1 MDFVVGVMKFCL
13 AVFLIILA
21 YFAIKAAVSILA
33 IILAVVVTIG
43 VAYLI
48 YSEVKKSKHES
59 QE

>member
-21 YFAIKAAVSILA
+21 YFVIKAAVSILA
-33 IILAVVVTIG
+33 IILAVAVTVGI
-43 VAYLI
+43 AYLI

>member
-21 YFAIKAAVSILA
+21 YFAIKAAVLIVA

-59 QE
+59 QK

>member
-21 YFAIKAAVSILA
+21 YFVIKAAVSILA

-48 YSEVKKSKHES
+48 YVEVKKSKHES
-59 QE
+59 QK

>member
-21 YFAIKAAVSILA
+21 YFVIKASVSILA
-33 IILAVVVTIG
+33 IILAVAVSIG

>member
-21 YFAIKAAVSILA
+21 YFVIKAAVLIIAVILS
-33 IILAVVVTIG
+33 VVVTLG

>member
-13 AVFLIILA
+13 VVFLIILA
-21 YFAIKAAVSILA
+21 YFVIKAAVTILA
-33 IILAVVVTIG
+33 IILAVAVTVG

-48 YSEVKKSKHES
+48 YSEVKKPNHES

>member
-21 YFAIKAAVSILA
+21 YFVIKAAALIVA

>member
-1 MDFVVGVMKFCL
+1 MDFAVGVMKFCL
-13 AVFLIILA
+13 AVFLLLLA
-21 YFAIKAAVSILA
+21 YFVIKASVSILA
-33 IILAVVVTIG
+33 IILAVVVTVA

>member
-1 MDFVVGVMKFCL
+1 MDFVLGVMKFCL
-13 AVFLIILA
+13 VVFLIILA
-21 YFAIKAAVSILA
+21 CFVIKAAVLILA

>member
-1 MDFVVGVMKFCL
+1 MDFAVGVMKFCL

-21 YFAIKAAVSILA
+21 YFVIKASVSILA
-33 IILAVVVTIG
+33 IILAVAVTIG

-59 QE
+59 QK

>member
-21 YFAIKAAVSILA
+21 YFVIKAAVLIIA

-43 VAYLI
+43 IAYLI

>member
-1 MDFVVGVMKFCL
+1 MDFVLGVMKFCL
-13 AVFLIILA
+13 IVFLIVLA
-21 YFAIKAAVSILA
+21 YFVIKAAVAILA
-33 IILAVVVTIG
+33 IVLAVVVTIG

>member
-21 YFAIKAAVSILA
+21 YFVIKAAALIVA
-33 IILAVVVTIG
+33 IILAVVVSIG

>member
-21 YFAIKAAVSILA
+21 YFVIKTAVLIVA
-33 IILAVVVTIG
+33 IILTVAVTIG

-48 YSEVKKSKHES
+48 YAEVKKSKHES
-59 QE
+59 QK

>member
-21 YFAIKAAVSILA
+21 YYVIKAAASILA
-33 IILAVVVTIG
+33 IILAVVVTIW

>member
-13 AVFLIILA
+13 AVLLIILA
-21 YFAIKAAVSILA
+21 YFVIKTAVLILA
-33 IILAVVVTIG
+33 IILAVAVTICI
-43 VAYLI
+43 AYLI

>member
-1 MDFVVGVMKFCL
+1 MDFVVGVIKFCL

-21 YFAIKAAVSILA
+21 YFVIKAAVLIVA
-33 IILAVVVTIG
+33 IILAVVVSIG

>member
-21 YFAIKAAVSILA
+21 YFVIKAAVLIIA

>member
-21 YFAIKAAVSILA
+21 CFVIKTAVLILA
-33 IILAVVVTIG
+33 IILAVVVAIG
-43 VAYLI
+43 IAYLI
-48 YSEVKKSKHES
+48 YSEVKKPNHES

>member
-1 MDFVVGVMKFCL
+1 MDFVAGVMKFCL

-33 IILAVVVTIG
+33 IIFAVAVTIG

-59 QE
+59 QK

>member
-21 YFAIKAAVSILA
+21 CFFIKTAV
-33 IILAVVVTIG
+33 IILAVIVAVAVTIG

>member
-21 YFAIKAAVSILA
+21 YFVIKAAVSILA
-33 IILAVVVTIG
+33 IILAVVVTVG